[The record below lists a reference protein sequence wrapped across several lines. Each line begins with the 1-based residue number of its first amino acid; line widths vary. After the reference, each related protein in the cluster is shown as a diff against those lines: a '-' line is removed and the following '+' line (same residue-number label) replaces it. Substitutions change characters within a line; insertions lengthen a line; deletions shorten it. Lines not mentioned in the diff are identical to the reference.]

1 MLGWLDRQTEQSKI
15 KAFGRWAHENGL
27 IQQPSHFSSVHS
39 IYFPEK
45 NRFSFLVY
53 PDFLDHYPYIYTL
66 LLASY
71 QTEYLCT
78 QPSISCIVTQFVP
91 KYISGLMLKEILLY
105 LKQLLQL
112 YGSHRSSFYV
122 TYAIQ
127 SLGHSIYNHCP
138 HKTLI
143 ISKTHKDEWEFG
155 WQTNLVIHKYLPRV
169 YYTWM
174 AFCRRSKP

>member
-1 MLGWLDRQTEQSKI
+1 MLGWLDRRTEQSKI
-15 KAFGRWAHENGL
+15 KAFGRWAYEDGL

-45 NRFSFLVY
+45 NRFSFLAY

-66 LLASY
+66 LLANY
-71 QTEYLCT
+71 QTEYLVYSAFYVLRSH
-78 QPSISCIVTQFVP
+78 SICP
-91 KYISGLMLKEILLY
+91 KVYIWPNVRRNSPF
-105 LKQLLQL
+105 LKQLLRI

-127 SLGHSIYNHCP
+127 SLGHSIYNHCL

-155 WQTNLVIHKYLPRV
+155 WQTNLVIHQIFIESLLYMNGILQK
-169 YYTWM
+169 
-174 AFCRRSKP
+174 K